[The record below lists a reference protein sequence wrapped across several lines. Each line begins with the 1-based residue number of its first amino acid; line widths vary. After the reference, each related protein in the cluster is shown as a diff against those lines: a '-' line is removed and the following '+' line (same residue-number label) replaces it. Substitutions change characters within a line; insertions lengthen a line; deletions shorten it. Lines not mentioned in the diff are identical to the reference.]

1 MARGT
6 ACHGSPP
13 RLWITEACKGGGVRL
28 YRLLMAL
35 ALPVLIAVVLWQRL
49 RGTAPPGA
57 LAERLGRAGAAPG
70 GPVLWLH
77 GASNGELT
85 SVRWLLVR
93 LLAGAPDLAVLVT
106 CNSASA
112 RAMVAGWG
120 LARVTAQLAPFDTS
134 GAVRRLLARWH
145 PSALVMVE
153 NELWPERILQA
164 AASAPVLLIGARIS
178 ARSAG
183 VWQRLAPGL
192 MRAALARLTLV
203 SAQDAG
209 SEARLLALGLP
220 PERLVARLMLKAQ
233 AVAPPDGMTL
243 SFAPPAPR
251 ARCLLAASTHD
262 GEDAGVLD
270 AFQHAR
276 AAGVFDLLI
285 LAPRHPRRAPAIAAL
300 IRARN
305 LAFATRSAGEVPGPG
320 TAVYLA
326 DTMGEMALWYG
337 LAGVTVIGG
346 SFGAAGGHTPFEPVA
361 QGSAVIHGPSVAN
374 FSESFA
380 ALDAADAAIAVR
392 DAGALAAALIALTPA
407 EQARLA
413 AAARGVLTPP
423 GGESALLA
431 AIATAVGLA
440 PPA

>member
-1 MARGT
+1 
-6 ACHGSPP
+6 
-13 RLWITEACKGGGVRL
+13 
-28 YRLLMAL
+28 
-35 ALPVLIAVVLWQRL
+35 
-49 RGTAPPGA
+49 
-57 LAERLGRAGAAPG
+57 
-70 GPVLWLH
+70 
-77 GASNGELT
+77 
-85 SVRWLLVR
+85 
-93 LLAGAPDLAVLVT
+93 
-106 CNSASA
+106 
-112 RAMVAGWG
+112 
-120 LARVTAQLAPFDTS
+120 
-134 GAVRRLLARWH
+134 
-145 PSALVMVE
+145 
-153 NELWPERILQA
+153 
-164 AASAPVLLIGARIS
+164 
-178 ARSAG
+178 
-183 VWQRLAPGL
+183 
-192 MRAALARLTLV
+192 V
-203 SAQDAG
+203 SAQDAA

-262 GEDAGVLD
+262 GEDAPILD
-270 AFQHAR
+270 AYFESR
-276 AAGVFDLLI
+276 AAGVFDLMI

-300 IRARN
+300 IRARG
-305 LAFATRSAGEVPGPG
+305 LGLATRSAGEVPGPG

>member
-1 MARGT
+1 MTDG
-6 ACHGSPP
+6 
-13 RLWITEACKGGGVRL
+13 CKGNRVRL
-28 YRLLMAL
+28 YRFLMAL
-35 ALPVLIAVVLWQRL
+35 ALPALIAVGLWQRL

-57 LAERLGRAGAAPG
+57 LAERLGRAGAAPD

-93 LLAGAPDLAVLVT
+93 LLAETPALRLLVT

-120 LARVTAQLAPFDTS
+120 LARTSVQLAPFDT
-134 GAVRRLLARWH
+134 GGTVRRLLARWH
-145 PSALVMVE
+145 PRALVVVE
-153 NELWPERILQA
+153 NELWPERIRQA
-164 AASAPVLLIGARIS
+164 AARGPVLLIGARIS
-178 ARSAG
+178 ARSAA

-192 MRAALARLTLV
+192 MRATLARLRLV
-203 SAQDAG
+203 SAQDAA
-209 SEARLLALGLP
+209 SEARLLDLGLP

-233 AVAPPDGMTL
+233 ALDAPTDVTL
-243 SFAPPAPR
+243 AFAPPAPR

-262 GEDAGVLD
+262 GEDAAVLD
-270 AFQHAR
+270 AFAQAR
-276 AAGVFDLLI
+276 AAGVIDLLI
-285 LAPRHPRRAPAIAAL
+285 LAPRHPRRAAAIAAL
-300 IRARN
+300 IQARG
-305 LAFATRSAGEVPGPG
+305 LAYATRSAGEVPGPN

-326 DTMGEMALWYG
+326 DTLGEMALWYG

-380 ALDAADAAIAVR
+380 ALDAAGAAVAVPG
-392 DAGALAAALIALTPA
+392 AGALAAALIALTP
-407 EQARLA
+407 ERQARLA
-413 AAARGVLTPP
+413 AGARDVLASA
-423 GGESALLA
+423 GGERALLA
-431 AIATAVGLA
+431 AIASALGLA